1 MKTSTSIIFSLLL
14 LSQIAESQV
23 PPSTDQ
29 YILNPLLINPAY
41 AGGRGSL
48 SIAAFYRKQWAGIKG
63 SPETVTLAADGPL
76 SESNVGLGFSF
87 VHDKTGVTRDNALS
101 TFYSYTIDAFG
112 GDLSFGLKA
121 GILTTNT
128 KWSELI
134 VLDPG
139 DELYLTDS
147 KKYVLPDFGFGIYLS
162 GENYFGGFSVPR
174 LMNYN
179 INYEKNNYSAEINP
193 GNYFFVFT
201 GGYVFKPVN
210 DVKFVPS
217 TMISLSPH
225 RRMLVDLNAHFIFS
239 ERIWAGLTFRSNKS
253 ISGLFQFAIS
263 NRLKTAYTYNLDL
276 GPLGRF
282 STGTHEVMLRFE
294 FLYRADIVDPLI
306 F

>member
-1 MKTSTSIIFSLLL
+1 MKNSKSIIFLLLL
-14 LSQIAESQV
+14 LSQVAEGQI

-48 SIAAFYRKQWAGIKG
+48 NIAAFYRKQWAGIKG
-63 SPETVTLAADGPL
+63 SPETVTIAVDSPL
-76 SESNVGLGFSF
+76 SEGNVGLGFSF
-87 VHDKTGVTRDNALS
+87 VHDKTGVTRDNSLS
-101 TFYSYTIDAFG
+101 TFYSYTIDALG
-112 GDLSFGLKA
+112 GDLSFGLRA

-128 KWSELI
+128 KWSELVI
-134 VLDPG
+134 LDPG

-147 KKYVLPDFGFGIYLS
+147 KKYILPDFGFGAYLS
-162 GENYFGGFSVPR
+162 GENYFGGFSIPR
-174 LMNYN
+174 LLNYN
-179 INYEKNNYSAEINP
+179 FNYEKNNYSAEINP

-217 TMISLSPH
+217 TMISLSPN
-225 RRMLVDLNAHFIFS
+225 RKMLLDINAHFIFS
-239 ERIWAGLTFRSNKS
+239 ERMWAGLSFRSNKS

-263 NRLKTAYTYNLDL
+263 NRLKTAYTYNLDI

-282 STGTHEVMLRFE
+282 NTGTHEIMLRFE
-294 FLYRADIVDPLI
+294 FIYRADIVDPLI